1 MGYKVLGYVIWHGL
15 TWYVRRHAR
24 EARRGV
30 AISGVVG
37 LVLAGLV
44 GAFVRQ
50 RASQRS

>member
-1 MGYKVLGYVIWHGL
+1 MGYKVLGYVIWRGV
-15 TWYVRRHAR
+15 TWYVRRRAR

-30 AISGVVG
+30 AISGVVA

-44 GAFVRQ
+44 GAVVRQ